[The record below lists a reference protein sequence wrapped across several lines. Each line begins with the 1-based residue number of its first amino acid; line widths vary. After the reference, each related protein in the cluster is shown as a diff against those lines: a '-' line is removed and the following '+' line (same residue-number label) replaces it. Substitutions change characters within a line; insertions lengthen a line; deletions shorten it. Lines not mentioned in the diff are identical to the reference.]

1 MQSLKHPCSNH
12 VYIHNA
18 IGPSSPR
25 RSWSLIDPRQSLVT
39 LICRQYRTG
48 AVTGFIFVFP
58 QPLVLVWEFKRTDS
72 DKSWDIVVCIITLML
87 FNLSHIYIFGSIKR
101 QTIYIYLFFVLLH
114 FNSHFSSFGNK
125 NKYQLSSFFY
135 IIIFLFVSFFFLVIW
150 GILGRVTY
158 IFSLE
163 PIPSQESSEP

>member
-1 MQSLKHPCSNH
+1 MQSPKHPWSNH

-72 DKSWDIVVCIITLML
+72 DKSWDIVVCIISLMF
-87 FNLSHIYIFGSIKR
+87 FNLSHIYLWLYQKTNNLYIFILCSP
-101 QTIYIYLFFVLLH
+101 
-114 FNSHFSSFGNK
+114 SF
-125 NKYQLSSFFY
+125 QL
-135 IIIFLFVSFFFLVIW
+135 IFLLIW
-150 GILGRVTY
+150 
-158 IFSLE
+158 
-163 PIPSQESSEP
+163 